1 MAKVSRAGFD
11 ARKMKSKDL
20 KGDRARLTATLYE
33 AMRKTAGERAVEKY
47 ALENPAINPART
59 AENWDFV
66 NDGALGFRE
75 AESIEEVVDYAMSRR
90 ARLSKPVKGAPL
102 DEAPDSMEGN
112 GEVFAE
118 TFVIPV
124 PWDLLEP
131 IPGEYYHPLHRV
143 TGLPLDGQDGRP
155 LVRNQRFRIK
165 EVKKEAFEAFKTA
178 ALDQIG
184 KTLPGGKE
192 AIFGGSLNL
201 DEMRPHLQVVGDTFY
216 ATPTKRDP
224 RALSNGFTK
233 AFGRYPRYDVT
244 VPEYRYHKRDATG
257 ALMYGKDGSPVYAS
271 IGPSR
276 KMELHQRNF
285 RERMHELGKQ
295 LEHDLGEGKGFH
307 VEKGVDE
314 QRHLRRLSAE
324 DYKEVAQAQEA
335 HDEDLL
341 EFAEAT
347 QVLDD
352 ETEARAIELSEAE
365 AVARLERR
373 ADQRELA
380 RRTAAVEKLETTA
393 IAARDEVLVEAVA
406 EAQEIVA
413 GARERAVEIT
423 AAAEADAQRIR
434 GEVRKAE
441 VERINERWRR
451 ERSQMVAKAKERG
464 RVAGEAEAQKIV
476 ADAREQAVEIRATAE
491 TEARAKAAEIVEGA
505 EVQADDIRATAVAEA
520 AEIKTAAEQRVREVG
535 AELERRRTAVDQR
548 EQRIKLDE
556 REVAEGRAAN
566 EARAEELRGV
576 ADRLD
581 LEYEALRAREAAYD
595 PKKAV
600 ESMSAARYQAGEKLQ
615 VPVLQPDGTR
625 VKRTFNEV
633 LDEQAA
639 KYKGAEAARTVGEM
653 RERGAEIRATLNKG
667 RSNVRAVDKQTG
679 MQQKKGQYGPEMG

>member
-20 KGDRARLTATLYE
+20 KGDRARLTATFYE
-33 AMRKTAGERAVEKY
+33 AMRKTAGERAIEKY

-66 NDGALGFRE
+66 YDEATGDFRE
-75 AESIEEVVDYAMSRR
+75 ATSIEEVVDYAMNRR

-102 DEAPDSMEGN
+102 DEAPSSMEGS
-112 GEVFAE
+112 GEVFSE

-143 TGLPLDGQDGRP
+143 TGLPLDGEGGRP

-165 EVKKEAFEAFKTA
+165 EGKKEAFEAFKTA

-201 DEMRPHLQVVGDTFY
+201 DEMRPHFQVIGDTFY

-244 VPEYRYHKRDATG
+244 VPEYRYHKRDAAG
-257 ALMYGKDGSPVYAS
+257 ELMYGKDGSPVYAS
-271 IGPSR
+271 IGPAR
-276 KMELHQRNF
+276 KMELHQRAF

-307 VEKGVDE
+307 VEKDVDA

-347 QVLDD
+347 QALDD

-380 RRTAAVEKLETTA
+380 RRTAAVEKVETAA
-393 IAARDEVLVEAVA
+393 IAARDEYLVAAVA

-413 GARERAVEIT
+413 GAETQAAEIT

-434 GEVRKAE
+434 DEAREAE
-441 VERINERWRR
+441 VERINEQWRR
-451 ERSQMVAKAKERG
+451 VRPQMVAKAKERG
-464 RVAGEAEAQKIV
+464 RAAGEAEAQKIV
-476 ADAREQAVEIRATAE
+476 ADAREQAVEIRITAE

-520 AEIKTAAEQRVREVG
+520 AE
-535 AELERRRTAVDQR
+535 LERRRSAVDQREQQLDQR

-581 LEYEALRAREAAYD
+581 LEYEALRAREAEYD
-595 PKKAV
+595 PKRAV
-600 ESMSAARYQAGEKLQ
+600 ESMSVARYQVGEKLH

-639 KYKGAEAARTVGEM
+639 KYKSAEAERTVGEM
-653 RERGAEIRATLNKG
+653 RKRGAEIMATLNRG
-667 RSNVRAVDKQTG
+667 RSNARAVDKQTG

>member
-33 AMRKTAGERAVEKY
+33 AMRKTAGERATEKY

-66 NDGALGFRE
+66 YDEATGDFRE
-75 AESIEEVVDYAMSRR
+75 ATSIEEVVDYAMSRR

-165 EVKKEAFEAFKTA
+165 EVKKEAFEAFKAA

-201 DEMRPHLQVVGDTFY
+201 DEMRPHLQVIGDTFY

-244 VPEYRYHKRDATG
+244 VPEYRYHKRDAAG
-257 ALMYGKDGSPVYAS
+257 ELMYGKDGSPVYAS

-373 ADQRELA
+373 ADQRAFDERKAAELGEV
-380 RRTAAVEKLETTA
+380 RQFREKSHTEVEELKTRTRTRAG
-393 IAARDEVLVEAVA
+393 
-406 EAQEIVA
+406 EIVA
-413 GARERAVEIT
+413 HAERRAARITDKAQADADTLLANAQDTVDASVAKEIARWEREDRPGLVKKAEDEGRAKIATDLAAAAQARADAEAEKLAAQSTQAAAEAHEREAAQARERAERDAKT
-423 AAAEADAQRIR
+423 AADR
-434 GEVRKAE
+434 
-441 VERINERWRR
+441 
-451 ERSQMVAKAKERG
+451 MAKANQMWDAARESQTKSRQLLDELERAHEQRFSPEIAAENMNAQLVMMLRNTKINVYDKDG
-464 RVAGEAEAQKIV
+464 NPVPTSMWDAAVDKTEAKWAKTQAGKV
-476 ADAREQAVEIRATAE
+476 PTKTYGDRLREQAATDE
-491 TEARAKAAEIVEGA
+491 SAKAELN
-505 EVQADDIRATAVAEA
+505 RLA
-520 AEIKTAAEQRVREVG
+520 AAQ
-535 AELERRRTAVDQR
+535 
-548 EQRIKLDE
+548 
-556 REVAEGRAAN
+556 
-566 EARAEELRGV
+566 
-576 ADRLD
+576 
-581 LEYEALRAREAAYD
+581 EALSQD
-595 PKKAV
+595 K
-600 ESMSAARYQAGEKLQ
+600 
-615 VPVLQPDGTR
+615 
-625 VKRTFNEV
+625 VKDTG
-633 LDEQAA
+633 L
-639 KYKGAEAARTVGEM
+639 GVG
-653 RERGAEIRATLNKG
+653 
-667 RSNVRAVDKQTG
+667 D
-679 MQQKKGQYGPEMG
+679 